1 MGLLYFIEEDHAIG
15 LPADSLG
22 QLAAFLIAHVS
33 GRRSDEPGDGELLH
47 ILGHIDPHQVVLIIK
62 QSLGQSLGKL
72 CLAYACGAQEQEG
85 ANGTVGVLN
94 TGTAALDG
102 LGNGADSLIL
112 ADHTL
117 VEDRLQ
123 IQQLLPLPLNQAAD
137 GNAGPPLHD
146 LSDFLVGDLVPKE
159 SAVRTLLDAALL
171 LLQLF
176 LSLRQFA
183 VFQLGS
189 LAQVIALLG
198 SLDLSVQLLNLLPE
212 LLGFPNGVL
221 LVVPLGL
228 LGLEVVL
235 GFRQLL
241 LDLSQTALAELVF
254 FLLQGFFLD
263 LQLDDLPV
271 DGVQLCGHGVHLGP
285 QLGAGLIDQV
295 DGLVRQK
302 PVGDIPVGQGGGG
315 NDGGICDLHA
325 VEDLIPFLQATENS
339 DGVLH
344 RRLVDHHRLEPA
356 FQGRVLLNVL
366 AVLVQSGCA
375 DAVQF
380 TPGQHGL

>member
-1 MGLLYFIEEDHAIG
+1 M
-15 LPADSLG
+15 
-22 QLAAFLIAHVS
+22 
-33 GRRSDEPGDGELLH
+33 
-47 ILGHIDPHQVVLIIK
+47 
-62 QSLGQSLGKL
+62 
-72 CLAYACGAQEQEG
+72 
-85 ANGTVGVLN
+85 
-94 TGTAALDG
+94 
-102 LGNGADSLIL
+102 
-112 ADHTL
+112 
-117 VEDRLQ
+117 
-123 IQQLLPLPLNQAAD
+123 
-137 GNAGPPLHD
+137 
-146 LSDFLVGDLVPKE
+146 LS
-159 SAVRTLLDAALL
+159 
-171 LLQLF
+171 
-176 LSLRQFA
+176 
-183 VFQLGS
+183 
-189 LAQVIALLG
+189 

-212 LLGFPNGVL
+212 LLGFSNGVL

-254 FLLQGFFLD
+254 LLLQGLFLN
-263 LQLDDLPV
+263 LQLNDLPV

-302 PVGDIPVGQGGGG
+302 TVGDIPVGQGGGG
-315 NDGGICDLHA
+315 NDGGIRDLHA
-325 VEDLIPFLQATENS
+325 VEDLIPFLQATENG

-344 RRLVDHHRLEPA
+344 SRLIDHDRLEPA
-356 FQGRVLLNVL
+356 LQGRVFLNIL